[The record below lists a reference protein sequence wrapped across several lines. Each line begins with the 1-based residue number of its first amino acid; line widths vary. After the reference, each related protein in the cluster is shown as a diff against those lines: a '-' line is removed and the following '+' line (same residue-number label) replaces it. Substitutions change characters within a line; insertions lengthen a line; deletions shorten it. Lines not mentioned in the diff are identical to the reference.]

1 MTRPAGSDPSPEP
14 ELTVPE
20 RADPEPA
27 TPLAESDSP
36 AAAIPQTAVVVL
48 ASLSFAHMLND
59 IIQSLI
65 PATYPLLRDSLN
77 LSYGDVGLITFAF
90 QLTASLLQP
99 IVGMYTDRKPKPF
112 SLAIGMGMTLVG
124 LVCFSQSRT
133 LATLM
138 GSAALIGTGSSIF
151 HPEASRMAH
160 MAAGGRHGFAQSLF
174 QVGGN
179 FGTSLGPLLAAA
191 IIFPFGQSSIAWF
204 ALIAMVGIVVLTRV
218 GAWYHAKLALRSAKE
233 KLAKPPRHASLS
245 RRQVGDAIGVLVA
258 LVMSKYI
265 YLVSFT
271 SYYAL
276 YMEAKFEL
284 TKQQSQLCSF
294 AFLFAV
300 AVGTFA
306 GGPLGDRFGRKIVI
320 WFSILGVAPFAL
332 SLPHAGLV
340 GTIVLTMFIGT
351 ILASAFSAILVF
363 AQELLPGRVGAVAG
377 LFFGFAFGISAIAA
391 ALLGELADRTSL
403 EYVFQICAYL
413 PLMGIIA
420 AFLPKRERER
430 G

>member
-1 MTRPAGSDPSPEP
+1 MS
-14 ELTVPE
+14 
-20 RADPEPA
+20 
-27 TPLAESDSP
+27 SP
-36 AAAIPQTAVVVL
+36 AASALPSEPPQSAPAVEQTALKVL
-48 ASLSFAHMLND
+48 AAISVAHMLND

-65 PATYPLLRDSLN
+65 PATYPLLRDSLK
-77 LSYGDVGLITFAF
+77 LSYGDIGLITFAF

-99 IVGMYTDRKPKPF
+99 VVGIYTDRRPKPY
-112 SLAIGMGMTLVG
+112 SLAIGMGMTLIG
-124 LVCFSQSRT
+124 LLFFSQARS
-133 LATLM
+133 LWTLM
-138 GSAALIGTGSSIF
+138 ASAALIGTGSSIF

-191 IIFPFGQSSIAWF
+191 IIFPYGQGYIAWF
-204 ALIAMVGIVVLTRV
+204 ALIALAGIIVLAKV
-218 GAWYHAKLALRSAKE
+218 GAWYHAKLATRAAKGIVS
-233 KLAKPPRHASLS
+233 KPRRHATLS
-245 RRQVGDAIGVLVA
+245 TRQVFAAIGVLVA
-258 LVMSKYI
+258 LVLSKYI

-276 YMEAKFEL
+276 YMEAKFGV

-306 GGPLGDRFGRKIVI
+306 GGPLGDRFGRKVVI

-332 SLPHAGLV
+332 ALPHAGLA
-340 GTIVLTMFIGT
+340 GTIVLTVFIGA

-391 ALLGELADRTSL
+391 AVLGQWADRTSL
-403 EYVFQICAYL
+403 EHVFQMCAYL

-420 AFLPKRERER
+420 AFLPKLEKHA
-430 G
+430 

>member
-1 MTRPAGSDPSPEP
+1 MS
-14 ELTVPE
+14 
-20 RADPEPA
+20 
-27 TPLAESDSP
+27 SP
-36 AAAIPQTAVVVL
+36 AASALPSESPKSAPAVEQTALKVL
-48 ASLSFAHMLND
+48 AAISVAHMLND

-65 PATYPLLRDSLN
+65 PATYPLLRDSLK
-77 LSYGDVGLITFAF
+77 LSYGDIGLITFAF

-99 IVGMYTDRKPKPF
+99 VVGIYTDRKPKPY
-112 SLAIGMGMTLVG
+112 SLAIGMGMTLIG
-124 LVCFSQSRT
+124 LLFFSQARS
-133 LATLM
+133 LWTLM
-138 GSAALIGTGSSIF
+138 ASAALIGTGSSIF

-191 IIFPFGQSSIAWF
+191 IIFPYGQGYIAWF
-204 ALIAMVGIVVLTRV
+204 ALIALAGIVVLTKV
-218 GAWYHAKLALRSAKE
+218 GAWYHGKLASRAAKGIVS
-233 KLAKPPRHASLS
+233 KPRRHATLS
-245 RRQVGDAIGVLVA
+245 SRQVFAAIGVLVA
-258 LVMSKYI
+258 LVLSKYI

-276 YMEAKFEL
+276 YMEAKFGL
-284 TKQQSQLCSF
+284 SKQQSQLCSF

-306 GGPLGDRFGRKIVI
+306 GGPLGDRFGRKVVI

-332 SLPHAGLV
+332 ALPHAGLV
-340 GTIVLTMFIGT
+340 GTIVLTVFIGA

-391 ALLGELADRTSL
+391 AVLGQWADHTSL
-403 EYVFQICAYL
+403 EHVFQMCAYL

-420 AFLPKRERER
+420 AFLPKLERHA

>member
-1 MTRPAGSDPSPEP
+1 MSSPSVS
-14 ELTVPE
+14 TVP
-20 RADPEPA
+20 
-27 TPLAESDSP
+27 SDSP
-36 AAAIPQTAVVVL
+36 PPIPATDPSSPSVEETAMMVL
-48 ASLSFAHMLND
+48 ASLSVAHMLND

-65 PATYPLLRDSLN
+65 PATYPLLHDTLQ
-77 LSYGDVGLITFAF
+77 LSYGDIGLITFAF

-99 IVGMYTDRKPKPF
+99 VVGLYTDRKPKPF

-124 LVCFSQSRT
+124 LLCFSQSRS
-133 LATLM
+133 LPTLM
-138 GSAALIGTGSSIF
+138 ASAALIGTGSSIF

-191 IIFPFGQSSIAWF
+191 IIFPYGQGSIAWF
-204 ALIAMVGIVVLTRV
+204 ALIALAGIIVLTKV
-218 GAWYHAKLALRSAKE
+218 GAWYHAKLASRAAKGHSS
-233 KLAKPPRHASLS
+233 KPQRHAYLS
-245 RRQVGDAIGVLVA
+245 RRQVGGAIGVLVA
-258 LVMSKYI
+258 LVLSKYI

-276 YMEAKFEL
+276 YMEAKFDV

-306 GGPLGDRFGRKIVI
+306 GGPLGDRFGRKVVI

-332 SLPHAGLV
+332 ALPHAGLV
-340 GTIVLTMFIGT
+340 GTIVLTVFIGA

-420 AFLPKRERER
+420 AFLPKLERPAIR
-430 G
+430 R

>member
-1 MTRPAGSDPSPEP
+1 MSSPA
-14 ELTVPE
+14 VPE
-20 RADPEPA
+20 VPREAPPSTPE
-27 TPLAESDSP
+27 ESFHPNPDVE
-36 AAAIPQTAVVVL
+36 QTAVTVL
-48 ASLSFAHMLND
+48 ASLSVAHMLND

-65 PATYPLLRDSLN
+65 PATYPLLRDSLK
-77 LSYGDVGLITFAF
+77 LSYGDIGLITFAF

-99 IVGMYTDRKPKPF
+99 VVGLYTDRKPKPY
-112 SLAIGMGMTLVG
+112 SLAIGMSMTLIG
-124 LVCFSQSRT
+124 LLLFSQSQT

-138 GSAALIGTGSSIF
+138 ASAALIGTGSSIF

-191 IIFPFGQSSIAWF
+191 IIFPYGQGSIAWF
-204 ALIAMVGIVVLTRV
+204 ALIALLGIAVLTKV
-218 GAWYHAKLALRSAKE
+218 GAWYTAKLASCVAKGNTS
-233 KLAKPPRHASLS
+233 KPQRHAYLN
-245 RRQVGDAIGVLVA
+245 RRQVGGAIGVLVA
-258 LVMSKYI
+258 LVLSKYI
-265 YLVSFT
+265 YLVCFT

-276 YMEAKFEL
+276 YMESKFDIS
-284 TKQQSQLCSF
+284 KQQSQLCSF

-306 GGPLGDRFGRKIVI
+306 GGPLGDRFGRKVVI

-332 SLPHAGLV
+332 ALPHASLV
-340 GTIVLTMFIGT
+340 GTIVLTVFIGM

-363 AQELLPGRVGAVAG
+363 AQELLPGRVGTVAG

-391 ALLGELADRTSL
+391 AVLGEWADRTSL
-403 EYVFQICAYL
+403 EHVFHGCAYL

-420 AFLPKRERER
+420 AFLPKLERPAT
-430 G
+430 

>member
-1 MTRPAGSDPSPEP
+1 MS
-14 ELTVPE
+14 
-20 RADPEPA
+20 
-27 TPLAESDSP
+27 SP
-36 AAAIPQTAVVVL
+36 AASALPSESPQSAPAAEQTALKVL
-48 ASLSFAHMLND
+48 AAISVAHMLND

-65 PATYPLLRDSLN
+65 PATYPLLRDSLK
-77 LSYGDVGLITFAF
+77 LSYGDIGLITFAF

-99 IVGMYTDRKPKPF
+99 VVGMYTDRKPKPY
-112 SLAIGMGMTLVG
+112 SLAIGMGMTLIG
-124 LVCFSQSRT
+124 LLLFSRSNS
-133 LATLM
+133 LWSLM

-191 IIFPFGQSSIAWF
+191 IIFPFGQSYIAWF
-204 ALIAMVGIVVLTRV
+204 ALIALAGIVVLTKV
-218 GAWYHAKLALRSAKE
+218 GAWYHGKLATRAAKGIVS
-233 KLAKPPRHASLS
+233 KPRRHAYLS
-245 RRQVGDAIGVLVA
+245 PRQVGAAIGVLVA
-258 LVMSKYI
+258 LVLSKYV

-276 YMEAKFEL
+276 YMEAKFGV

-306 GGPLGDRFGRKIVI
+306 GGPLGDRFGRKVVI

-332 SLPHAGLV
+332 ALPHAGLV
-340 GTIVLTMFIGT
+340 GTIVLTVFIGV

-391 ALLGELADRTSL
+391 ALLGQWADRTSL
-403 EYVFQICAYL
+403 EHVFQMCAYL

-420 AFLPKRERER
+420 AFLPKLERR
-430 G
+430 A

>member
-1 MTRPAGSDPSPEP
+1 MSSPVGSTVISESPPSSP
-14 ELTVPE
+14 
-20 RADPEPA
+20 
-27 TPLAESDSP
+27 SSP
-36 AAAIPQTAVVVL
+36 AIEQTALLVL
-48 ASLSFAHMLND
+48 ASLSFSHMLND

-65 PATYPLLRDSLN
+65 PATYPLLRDSLQ
-77 LSYGDVGLITFAF
+77 LSYGDIGLITFAF

-99 IVGMYTDRKPKPF
+99 VVGLYTDRKPKPF
-112 SLAIGMGMTLVG
+112 SLAIGMGMTLIG
-124 LVCFSQSRT
+124 LICFSQSRS

-138 GSAALIGTGSSIF
+138 ASAALIGTGSSIF

-191 IIFPFGQSSIAWF
+191 IIFPYGQHSIAWF
-204 ALIAMVGIVVLTRV
+204 ALIAFVGIIVLSKV
-218 GAWYHAKLALRSAKE
+218 GSWYHAKLASRAAKGNIS
-233 KLAKPPRHASLS
+233 KPQRHAYLT
-245 RRQVGDAIGVLVA
+245 RRQVGGAIGVLVA
-258 LVMSKYI
+258 LVLSKYI

-306 GGPLGDRFGRKIVI
+306 GGPLGDRFGRKVVI

-332 SLPHAGLV
+332 ALPHAGLA
-340 GTIVLTMFIGT
+340 GTIALTVFIGL

-403 EYVFQICAYL
+403 EFVFQICAFL

-420 AFLPKRERER
+420 AFLPKLEQRTI
-430 G
+430 

>member
-1 MTRPAGSDPSPEP
+1 MSLSDESAVSIESLPSQPAVE
-14 ELTVPE
+14 
-20 RADPEPA
+20 
-27 TPLAESDSP
+27 
-36 AAAIPQTAVVVL
+36 QTAILIL

-65 PATYPLLRDSLN
+65 PATYPLLHDSLQ
-77 LSYGDVGLITFAF
+77 LTYGDIGLITFAF

-99 IVGMYTDRKPKPF
+99 VVGMYTDRKPKPF
-112 SLAIGMGMTLVG
+112 SLAIGMGMTLIG
-124 LVCFSQSRT
+124 LLCFSQSRS
-133 LATLM
+133 LAALM

-151 HPEASRMAH
+151 HPEASRMAY

-191 IIFPFGQSSIAWF
+191 IIFPYGQGSIAWF
-204 ALIAMVGIVVLTRV
+204 ALIAFVGIIVLTKV
-218 GAWYHAKLALRSAKE
+218 GAWYHKRLASRAIKGKSTKPLRYAH
-233 KLAKPPRHASLS
+233 LT
-245 RRQVGDAIGVLVA
+245 RRQVGAAIGVLVA
-258 LVMSKYI
+258 LVLSKYI

-276 YMEAKFEL
+276 YMEKKFAL
-284 TKQQSQLCSF
+284 TEQQAQLCSF

-300 AVGTFA
+300 SIGTFA

-332 SLPHAGLV
+332 VLPHAGLV
-340 GTIVLTMFIGT
+340 GTIVLTVCIGA

-377 LFFGFAFGISAIAA
+377 LFFGFAFGVSAIAA
-391 ALLGELADRTSL
+391 ALLGALADRTSL
-403 EYVFQICAYL
+403 EYVFQICAFI

-420 AFLPKRERER
+420 AFLPKLKTQ
-430 G
+430 

>member
-1 MTRPAGSDPSPEP
+1 MSNPTIAPVSSE
-14 ELTVPE
+14 
-20 RADPEPA
+20 
-27 TPLAESDSP
+27 SP
-36 AAAIPQTAVVVL
+36 ASNSPGQSAEQTAMMVL
-48 ASLSFAHMLND
+48 ASLSVAHMLND

-77 LSYGDVGLITFAF
+77 LSYGDIGLITFSF

-99 IVGMYTDRKPKPF
+99 VVGMYTDRKPKPF
-112 SLAIGMGMTLVG
+112 SLAIGMGMTLIG
-124 LVCFSQSRT
+124 LVFFSQARS
-133 LATLM
+133 LVTLM
-138 GSAALIGTGSSIF
+138 MSAALIGTGSSIF

-160 MAAGGRHGFAQSLF
+160 LAAGGRHGFAQSLF

-204 ALIAMVGIVVLTRV
+204 ALIALAGIVVLTKV
-218 GAWYHAKLALRSAKE
+218 GAWYQKKLATRVAMGNAS
-233 KLAKPPRHASLS
+233 KPQRHATLS
-245 RRQVGDAIGVLVA
+245 RRQVGGAIGVLVA
-258 LVMSKYI
+258 LVLSKYV

-276 YMEAKFEL
+276 YMEETFDL

-306 GGPLGDRFGRKIVI
+306 GGPLGDRFGRKVVI
-320 WFSILGVAPFAL
+320 WFSILGVAPFSL

-340 GTIVLTMFIGT
+340 GTVLLTIVIGA

-403 EYVFQICAYL
+403 QFVFQVCAYL

-420 AFLPKRERER
+420 AFLPRIERLE
-430 G
+430 GG

>member
-1 MTRPAGSDPSPEP
+1 MSSPVASALPSESPQSAPAVEQTA
-14 ELTVPE
+14 LKV
-20 RADPEPA
+20 
-27 TPLAESDSP
+27 L
-36 AAAIPQTAVVVL
+36 AAISV
-48 ASLSFAHMLND
+48 AHMLND

-65 PATYPLLRDSLN
+65 PATYPLLRDSLK
-77 LSYGDVGLITFAF
+77 LSYGDIGLITFAF

-99 IVGMYTDRKPKPF
+99 VVGIYTDRKPKPY
-112 SLAIGMGMTLVG
+112 SLAIGMGMTLIG
-124 LVCFSQSRT
+124 LLFFSQARS
-133 LATLM
+133 LWTLM
-138 GSAALIGTGSSIF
+138 ASAALIGTGSSIF

-191 IIFPFGQSSIAWF
+191 IIFPFGQGYIAWF
-204 ALIAMVGIVVLTRV
+204 ALIALAGIVVLTKV
-218 GAWYHAKLALRSAKE
+218 GAWYTSKLASRAAKGIVS
-233 KLAKPPRHASLS
+233 KPRRHATLS
-245 RRQVGDAIGVLVA
+245 SRQVFAALGVLVA
-258 LVMSKYI
+258 LVLSKYI

-276 YMEAKFEL
+276 YMEAKFGL
-284 TKQQSQLCSF
+284 SKQQSQLCSF

-306 GGPLGDRFGRKIVI
+306 GGPLGDRFGRKVVI

-332 SLPHAGLV
+332 ALPHAGLV
-340 GTIVLTMFIGT
+340 GTIVLTVFIGA

-377 LFFGFAFGISAIAA
+377 IFFGFAFGISAIAA
-391 ALLGELADRTSL
+391 ALLGQWADHTSL
-403 EYVFQICAYL
+403 EHVFQMCAYL

-420 AFLPKRERER
+420 AFLPKLERHA

>member
-1 MTRPAGSDPSPEP
+1 MSSPVASALPSESPQSTPAVEQTA
-14 ELTVPE
+14 LKV
-20 RADPEPA
+20 
-27 TPLAESDSP
+27 L
-36 AAAIPQTAVVVL
+36 AAISV
-48 ASLSFAHMLND
+48 AHMLND

-65 PATYPLLRDSLN
+65 PATYPLLRDSLK
-77 LSYGDVGLITFAF
+77 LSYGDIGLITFAF

-99 IVGMYTDRKPKPF
+99 VVGIYTDRKPKPY
-112 SLAIGMGMTLVG
+112 SLAIGMGMTLIG
-124 LVCFSQSRT
+124 LLFFSQARS
-133 LATLM
+133 LWTLM
-138 GSAALIGTGSSIF
+138 ASAALIGTGSSIF

-191 IIFPFGQSSIAWF
+191 IIFPYGQGYIAWF
-204 ALIAMVGIVVLTRV
+204 ALIALAGIVVLTKV
-218 GAWYHAKLALRSAKE
+218 GAWYHGKLASRAAKGIVS
-233 KLAKPPRHASLS
+233 KPRRHATLS
-245 RRQVGDAIGVLVA
+245 SRQVFAAIGVLVA
-258 LVMSKYI
+258 LVLSKYI

-276 YMEAKFEL
+276 YMEAKFGL
-284 TKQQSQLCSF
+284 SKQQSQLCSF

-306 GGPLGDRFGRKIVI
+306 GGPLGDRFGRKVVI

-332 SLPHAGLV
+332 ALPHAGMV
-340 GTIVLTMFIGT
+340 GTIVLTVFIGA

-391 ALLGELADRTSL
+391 AVLGQWADHTSL
-403 EYVFQICAYL
+403 EHVFQMCAYL

-420 AFLPKRERER
+420 AFLPKLERHAN
-430 G
+430 

>member
-1 MTRPAGSDPSPEP
+1 MS
-14 ELTVPE
+14 
-20 RADPEPA
+20 
-27 TPLAESDSP
+27 SP
-36 AAAIPQTAVVVL
+36 AASALPSESPQSTPAVEQTALKVL
-48 ASLSFAHMLND
+48 AAISVAHMLND

-65 PATYPLLRDSLN
+65 PATYPLLRDSLK
-77 LSYGDVGLITFAF
+77 LSYGDIGLITFAF

-99 IVGMYTDRKPKPF
+99 VVGIYTDRKPKPY
-112 SLAIGMGMTLVG
+112 SLAIGMGMTLIG
-124 LVCFSQSRT
+124 LLFFSQARS
-133 LATLM
+133 LWTLM
-138 GSAALIGTGSSIF
+138 ASAALIGTGSSIF

-191 IIFPFGQSSIAWF
+191 IIFPYGQGYIAWF
-204 ALIAMVGIVVLTRV
+204 ALIALAGIVVLTKV
-218 GAWYHAKLALRSAKE
+218 GAWYHGKLASRAAKGIVS
-233 KLAKPPRHASLS
+233 KPRRHATLS
-245 RRQVGDAIGVLVA
+245 PRQVFAAIGVLVA
-258 LVMSKYI
+258 LVLSKYI

-276 YMEAKFEL
+276 YMEAKFGL
-284 TKQQSQLCSF
+284 SKQQSQLCSF

-306 GGPLGDRFGRKIVI
+306 GGPLGDRFGRKVVI

-332 SLPHAGLV
+332 ALPHAGLV
-340 GTIVLTMFIGT
+340 GTIVLTVFIGA

-391 ALLGELADRTSL
+391 AVLGQWADHTSL
-403 EYVFQICAYL
+403 EHVFQMCAYL

-420 AFLPKRERER
+420 AFLPKLERHAT
-430 G
+430 

>member
-1 MTRPAGSDPSPEP
+1 MINPTESPSANGLPSSSPAGE
-14 ELTVPE
+14 
-20 RADPEPA
+20 
-27 TPLAESDSP
+27 
-36 AAAIPQTAVVVL
+36 QTAMFIL

-65 PATYPLLRDSLN
+65 PATYPLLRDSLH
-77 LSYGDVGLITFAF
+77 LSYGDIGLITFAF

-99 IVGMYTDRKPKPF
+99 VVGFYTDRKPKPF
-112 SLAIGMGMTLVG
+112 SLAIGMAMTLCG
-124 LVCFSQSRT
+124 LICFSQSRS
-133 LATLM
+133 LVTLM
-138 GSAALIGTGSSIF
+138 ASAALVGTGSSIF

-191 IIFPFGQSSIAWF
+191 IIFPFGQGSIAWF
-204 ALIAMVGIVVLTRV
+204 ALVALAGIILLTKV
-218 GAWYHAKLALRSAKE
+218 GAWYRTRLATRTENGKTQKSL
-233 KLAKPPRHASLS
+233 RHAILS
-245 RRQVGDAIGVLVA
+245 RRQVFSAIAILLTLVL
-258 LVMSKYI
+258 SKYI

-276 YMEAKFEL
+276 YMESKFEL
-284 TKQQSQLCSF
+284 SKQQSQLCSF

-306 GGPLGDRFGRKIVI
+306 GGPLGDRFGRKVVI

-332 SLPHAGLV
+332 ALPYAGLA
-340 GTIVLTMFIGT
+340 GTVALTVVIGA

-363 AQELLPGRVGAVAG
+363 AQELLPGRIGAVAG

-391 ALLGELADRTSL
+391 AVLGEWADRTSL
-403 EYVFQICAYL
+403 EHVFQMCAFL

-420 AFLPKRERER
+420 AMLPTVDKAIAN
-430 G
+430 

>member
-1 MTRPAGSDPSPEP
+1 MSRPAASAVSSDAPSP
-14 ELTVPE
+14 VVE
-20 RADPEPA
+20 R
-27 TPLAESDSP
+27 
-36 AAAIPQTAVVVL
+36 TALKVL
-48 ASLSFAHMLND
+48 GSLSVAHMLND
-59 IIQSLI
+59 VIQSLI
-65 PATYPLLRDSLN
+65 PATYPLLRDAHQ
-77 LSYGDVGLITFAF
+77 LSYGDIGLITFAF

-99 IVGMYTDRKPKPF
+99 VVGMYTDRKPKPF

-124 LVCFSQSRT
+124 LLLFSQSQT
-133 LATLM
+133 LVALM
-138 GSAALIGTGSSIF
+138 ASAALIGTGSSIF

-191 IIFPFGQSSIAWF
+191 IIFPYGQGSIAWF
-204 ALIAMVGIVVLTRV
+204 ALIALAGIALLTKV
-218 GAWYHAKLALRSAKE
+218 GAWYQARLANRVTTESSTR
-233 KLAKPPRHASLS
+233 PRRHAHLN
-245 RRQVGDAIGVLVA
+245 RRQVGGAIGILVA
-258 LVMSKYI
+258 LVLSKYI

-276 YMEAKFEL
+276 YMEVKFEI

-300 AVGTFA
+300 AIGTFA
-306 GGPLGDRFGRKIVI
+306 GGPLGDRFGRKVVI
-320 WFSILGVAPFAL
+320 WFSILGVLPFAL
-332 SLPHAGLV
+332 ALSHAGLV
-340 GTIVLTMFIGT
+340 SSIVLTVFIGA

-377 LFFGFAFGISAIAA
+377 LFFGFAFGVSAIAA

-403 EYVFQICAYL
+403 EFVFQICAYL
-413 PLMGIIA
+413 PIMGIIA
-420 AFLPKRERER
+420 ALLPKLERQPR
-430 G
+430 

>member
-1 MTRPAGSDPSPEP
+1 MSTPAASIASSDPSPSP
-14 ELTVPE
+14 
-20 RADPEPA
+20 PA
-27 TPLAESDSP
+27 IEQTALKVL
-36 AAAIPQTAVVVL
+36 AAISV
-48 ASLSFAHMLND
+48 AHMLND

-65 PATYPLLRDSLN
+65 PATYPLLRDSLQ
-77 LSYGDVGLITFAF
+77 LSYGDIGLITFAF

-99 IVGMYTDRKPKPF
+99 FVGMYTDRKPKPY
-112 SLAIGMGMTLVG
+112 SLAIGMGLTLFG
-124 LVCFSQSRT
+124 LLFFSQARS
-133 LATLM
+133 LITLM
-138 GSAALIGTGSSIF
+138 ASASLIGMGSSIF

-191 IIFPFGQSSIAWF
+191 IIFPFGQTSIAWF
-204 ALIAMVGIVVLTRV
+204 ALIALVGIIVLTKV
-218 GAWYHAKLALRSAKE
+218 GAWYHARLASRAAKGVSS
-233 KLAKPPRHASLS
+233 KPQRHSYLT
-245 RRQVGDAIGVLVA
+245 RRQVTGAMGVLVA
-258 LVMSKYI
+258 LVLSKYI

-276 YMEAKFEL
+276 YMEDKFGV

-306 GGPLGDRFGRKIVI
+306 GGPLGDRFGRKVVI

-332 SLPHAGLV
+332 ALPHAGLI
-340 GTIVLTMFIGT
+340 GTIVLTVFIGV

-391 ALLGELADRTSL
+391 ALLGAWADHTSL
-403 EYVFQICAYL
+403 ENVFQMCAYL
-413 PLMGIIA
+413 PLMGIIT
-420 AFLPKRERER
+420 AFLPKLESPAP
-430 G
+430 

>member
-1 MTRPAGSDPSPEP
+1 MS
-14 ELTVPE
+14 VPVI
-20 RADPEPA
+20 A
-27 TPLAESDSP
+27 TDSAESPQSNP
-36 AAAIPQTAVVVL
+36 SNQSVEQTAMMVL
-48 ASLSFAHMLND
+48 ASLSVAHMLND

-65 PATYPLLRDSLN
+65 PATYPLLRDSLQ
-77 LSYGDVGLITFAF
+77 LSYGDIGLITFAF

-99 IVGMYTDRKPKPF
+99 VVGMYTDRKPKPF
-112 SLAIGMGMTLVG
+112 SLAIGMGMTLIG
-124 LVCFSQSRT
+124 LILFSQARS
-133 LATLM
+133 LVTLM
-138 GSAALIGTGSSIF
+138 ASAALIGTGSSIF

-160 MAAGGRHGFAQSLF
+160 LAAGGRHGFAQSLF

-191 IIFPFGQSSIAWF
+191 IIFPFGQASIAWF
-204 ALIAMVGIVVLTRV
+204 ALIALAGIIVLTKV
-218 GAWYHAKLALRSAKE
+218 GAWYRTKLAARAAMGKTS
-233 KLAKPPRHASLS
+233 KPQRHALLS
-245 RRQVGDAIGVLVA
+245 RRQVGGAIGVLVA
-258 LVMSKYI
+258 LVLSKYV

-276 YMEAKFEL
+276 YMEETFDL

-306 GGPLGDRFGRKIVI
+306 GGPLGDRFGRKVVI
-320 WFSILGVAPFAL
+320 WFSILGVAPFSL

-340 GTIVLTMFIGT
+340 GTIVLTIFIGA

-377 LFFGFAFGISAIAA
+377 LFFGFAFGVSAIAA

-403 EYVFQICAYL
+403 QYVFQICAYL

-420 AFLPKRERER
+420 AFLPKLERHV
-430 G
+430 GV